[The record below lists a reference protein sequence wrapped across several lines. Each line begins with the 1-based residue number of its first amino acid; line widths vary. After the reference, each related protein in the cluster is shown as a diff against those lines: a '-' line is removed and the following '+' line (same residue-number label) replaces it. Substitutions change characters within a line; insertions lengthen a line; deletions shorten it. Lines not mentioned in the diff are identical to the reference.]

1 MLTANGNKTEEPFQA
16 RKRHTIRGSEKCQ
29 QISNHLFPKL
39 AMDKKMSEP
48 ITGAAAGAAGWKM
61 IGGAAAAGAI
71 GAGLASVVVMCAM
84 TPRSPKEW
92 AVGLISTVVASVG
105 GGAAVI
111 QHFGLQSW
119 AHDPIGL
126 VAMLGL
132 VFACGLPGWAIV
144 RWLFNYIERRQSAD
158 IRDVISDVKGAM

>member
-1 MLTANGNKTEEPFQA
+1 MKVPTP
-16 RKRHTIRGSEKCQ
+16 
-29 QISNHLFPKL
+29 
-39 AMDKKMSEP
+39 MSEP
-48 ITGAAAGAAGWKM
+48 ISGTAAGVFGWKAL
-61 IGGAAAAGAI
+61 GGLAGIGAI

-92 AVGLISTVVASVG
+92 AVGLISTVMASIG

-111 QHFGLQSW
+111 QHYQLEAWAQS
-119 AHDPIGL
+119 PFGL

-144 RWLFNYIERRQSAD
+144 RWLFNYIEKNRAKALD
-158 IRDVISDVKGAM
+158 DVIREAKGTL